1 MVIPCVIHY
10 YFLSYRDKTIKIH
23 SVCKTEWRMYMSKK
37 KIMSIVLTLIV
48 WAVMFYNYLP
58 AINLQSNDFW
68 LFSVVAI
75 AVAVVINAWS
85 IFKSI
90 AFVRGD
96 PERYSKMKLFKRIM
110 LIPMALVVLYL
121 GGSLLSSPILRAGAY
136 HKLMDVKTSRFED
149 DIQEVNYNQ
158 IPILDK
164 DVASKLAEREMGS
177 MVDMVSQYEVS
188 NYFTQINY
196 QSKPVR
202 VTPLEYGNIIKWIT
216 NRKTGIPAYIR
227 IDMTTQDVELVKLP
241 DGLKYSQ
248 SEHFGRNL
256 NRYLRFCYPTYMFR
270 GFNFEINDE
279 GIPCWICPVEKRT
292 IGLFGG
298 TDIKGAVILNAITG
312 EHTYYDVA
320 DVPQWVDKVY
330 DAELLIQQYDYHG
343 TLKNGYINSVF
354 GQRDCLQTT
363 EGYNYIAINDDVWV
377 YTGVTSV
384 SGDQSIVGFV
394 LMNQRT
400 KETKYYLISG
410 AKEISAMSSAEGQVQ
425 HLGYT
430 ATFPLLLN
438 IGGEPTYFLA
448 LKDSAGLVKKYA
460 MVNIEKYQIVATGDT
475 VAQCEKAYK
484 GLMAGSGIDTV
495 DTTKKQTVA
504 GKIVL
509 IKDIVVDGNT
519 FYYIALEG
527 NANLFEVEVKNQLT
541 VLKKK
546 EGDMVTIEYV
556 PSMVDGIHT
565 VISMK

>member
-1 MVIPCVIHY
+1 
-10 YFLSYRDKTIKIH
+10 
-23 SVCKTEWRMYMSKK
+23 MSKK
-37 KIMSIVLTLIV
+37 KIMPILLTLII
-48 WAVMFYNYLP
+48 WALMFYNYLP

-68 LFSVVAI
+68 IFCVVAV

-85 IFKSI
+85 IFKSV
-90 AFVRGD
+90 AFSRGD
-96 PERYSKMKLFKRIM
+96 PERNSKMKLFKRIM
-110 LIPMALVVLYL
+110 MIPLLLVVIYL
-121 GGSLLSSPILRAGAY
+121 GGGLLSSPIIRAGAY
-136 HKLMDVKTSRFED
+136 NKLLDVKTSRFED
-149 DIQEVNYNQ
+149 DIHEVNYTQ

-164 DVASKLAEREMGS
+164 DSASKLAEREMGS

-188 NYFTQINY
+188 NSFTQINY

-202 VTPLEYGNIIKWIT
+202 VSPLRYGSIIKWIT

-227 IDMTTQDVELVKLP
+227 IDMTKQDVDLVKLA
-241 DGLKYSQ
+241 DGIKYSQ

-256 NRYLRFCYPTYMFR
+256 NRYLRFAYPTAMFR

-279 GIPCWICPVEKRT
+279 GVPYWICPVEERT

-298 TDIKGAVILNAITG
+298 ADIKGAVVMNAITG
-312 EHTYYDVA
+312 EHAYYDVK
-320 DVPQWVDKVY
+320 DVPKWIDKVY
-330 DAELLIQQYDYHG
+330 DAELLVQQYDYHG

-363 EGYNYIAINDDVWV
+363 EGYNYIALDDDVWV

-384 SGDQSIVGFV
+384 SGDESIVGFV

-425 HLGYT
+425 HLGYV

-438 IGGEPTYFLA
+438 IAGEPTYFLA

-484 GLMAGSGIDTV
+484 SLMAGSGIV
-495 DTTKKQTVA
+495 SKDTTKRQNLQ
-504 GKIVL
+504 GKIAL
-509 IKDIVVDGNT
+509 MRDIVLEGNS
-519 FYYIALEG
+519 FYYITIEG
-527 NANLFEVEVKNQLT
+527 NPNLFEIEVKDQLSI
-541 VLKKK
+541 LKKR

-556 PSMVDGIHT
+556 PSMIEGIQT
-565 VISMK
+565 VVSVK